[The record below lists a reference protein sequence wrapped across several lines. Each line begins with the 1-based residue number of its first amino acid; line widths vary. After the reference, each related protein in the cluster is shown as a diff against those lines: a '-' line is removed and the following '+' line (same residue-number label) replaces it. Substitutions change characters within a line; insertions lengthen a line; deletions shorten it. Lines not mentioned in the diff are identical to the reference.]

1 MEQSLFAFIEQYM
14 PLTQEE
20 KDMLVGFNLFRQVKK
35 GTILL
40 VEGEV
45 PKESFFVLQGCL
57 RAYVIKDGEERTT
70 AFFTEMQGVN
80 PPGVQNGRAS
90 DYTVAAVED
99 SILSV
104 ATPEMEK
111 ESFEKF
117 PRFEHLCRIMSE
129 RLLDEK
135 QQEFDSFK
143 LNSPEERYQIL
154 LQSNPRLVTRV
165 PQHQLASFLGI
176 TAQSLSRIK
185 SRMQEKERAA
195 LSK

>member
-1 MEQSLFAFIEQYM
+1 MEQALFDFIEQYM
-14 PLTQEE
+14 PLTDAE
-20 KDMLVGFNLFRQVKK
+20 KDMLIGFNLFRQVKK

-40 VEGEV
+40 EEGEV
-45 PKESFFVLQGCL
+45 PKASFFVLQGCL
-57 RAYVIKDGEERTT
+57 RTYVIKEGEEKTT

-80 PPGVQNGRAS
+80 PPGVQNGRPS
-90 DYTVAAVED
+90 DYTVVAVED

-185 SRMQEKERAA
+185 SRLQEKER
-195 LSK
+195 SSVVK